1 MPDNQAPVTIDV
13 FSDVVC
19 PWCFIGKR
27 RLEKAVAMVPDI
39 PVQIR
44 YQPYFLND
52 WIPREGISR
61 EEYLTKK
68 FGSPQGYEQIARRV
82 QMAAKQEGLIY
93 DIDKVSRQPNTTDA
107 HRLILWAAQL
117 GKALEMKQR
126 LMDFYFTEGKDLTD
140 REVLVEVAREVGLD
154 GDQVRELLASETDV
168 DLVSNAAEQAKEAGI
183 QGVPFF
189 IFGQKYAVSGAQAP
203 EDLARVIKQVAQEG
217 GAQAA
222 E

>member
-1 MPDNQAPVTIDV
+1 
-13 FSDVVC
+13 
-19 PWCFIGKR
+19 
-27 RLEKAVAMVPDI
+27 
-39 PVQIR
+39 
-44 YQPYFLND
+44 
-52 WIPREGISR
+52 
-61 EEYLTKK
+61 
-68 FGSPQGYEQIARRV
+68 
-82 QMAAKQEGLIY
+82 MAAKQEGLIY

-203 EDLARVIKQVAQEG
+203 EDLARVIRQVAQEG

>member
-1 MPDNQAPVTIDV
+1 MPQDPLIIDV

-27 RLEKAVAMVPDI
+27 RLEKAIALRPDI
-39 PVQIR
+39 PVEIR

-52 WIPREGISR
+52 WIPRQGISR

-82 QMAAKQEGLIY
+82 QMAAAQEGLTY
-93 DIDKVSRQPNTTDA
+93 AIDKVSRQPNTTDA
-107 HRLILWAAQL
+107 HRLILWATQH
-117 GKALEMKQR
+117 GKQLEMKQR
-126 LMDFYFTEGKDLTD
+126 LMDFYFTDGRDLTD
-140 REVLVEVAREVGLD
+140 RDVLVEAAAGVGLD
-154 GDQVRELLASETDV
+154 PDQVRELLASDTDV
-168 DLVSNAAEQAKEAGI
+168 ELVSGAAEQAKDAGI

-203 EDLARVIKQVAQEG
+203 EELARVIRQVAQEG